1 MKDKLNFSE
10 ITYDELGCYVGK
22 KAVIQVSADWLN
34 SVKSTIN
41 VKKECTKCKTNLP
54 LKEFNADKRRLF
66 GKRSQCKTCYKDGVS
81 KSNLTEK
88 EPTPKIEFTIT
99 KL

>member
-1 MKDKLNFSE
+1 MEYAE

-22 KAVIQVSADWLN
+22 KAVVLVSQDWLD
-34 SVKSTIN
+34 SVKSTID

-54 LKEFNADKRRLF
+54 LKEFNTDKRRLF
-66 GKRSQCKTCYKDGVS
+66 GKRSQCKSCYKDGS
-81 KSNLTEK
+81 YKSNINKK
-88 EPTPKIEFTIT
+88 ESTPKIEFTIT